1 MPVSRVGQT
10 VPVDRPLTPPGVHL
24 LRGADRV
31 DEVDALAAR
40 LGGRVGLRGVLRDL
54 DRSARA
60 VRVPAPAAVWGFRWD
75 REDMRSLRWWPQGI
89 TTSADSVTGSSSDR
103 VDGRS
108 LLVTSSYSHEVDG
121 YSQGARLTFVDL
133 SDPGDIR
140 YRHVLL
146 VEPYLNDD
154 GSVDVR
160 PVPVHAGGIVWH
172 GDYVHVAGT
181 TRGFSSFR
189 LDDIVRVPTGD
200 ATRLRIRD
208 DRVDG
213 FGYRYFLP
221 VRFGYDAH
229 ASDGQAKMRYS
240 FASIDRSTSPHELVA
255 GEYGRNDMTTRLT
268 RYEID
273 PTTSLLRA
281 EDDGRAVPLALE
293 AGGVEGMQGATVVE
307 GTWFVTTSRGRYR
320 LGSVWVGRPGE
331 LREHRWQ
338 LPVGPEDITY
348 WPQRDQLWSLS
359 EYPGARYVYAM
370 PRSRF
375 LRDL

>member
-1 MPVSRVGQT
+1 M
-10 VPVDRPLTPPGVHL
+10 HL

-31 DEVDALAAR
+31 DEVDALADR

-54 DRSARA
+54 NRQARA

-75 REDMRSLRWWPQGI
+75 REDMRSRRWWPQGI
-89 TTSADSVTGSSSDR
+89 TTSADSATGHGTSDD

-108 LLVTSSYSHEVDG
+108 VLMTSSYSHEVDG
-121 YSQGARLTFVDL
+121 FGKGARLTVVDVT
-133 SDPGDIR
+133 DPSDIR

-146 VEPYLNDD
+146 VEPFLHDD
-154 GSVDVR
+154 GAVDVR
-160 PVPVHAGGIVWH
+160 PVSVHAGGIVWH
-172 GDYVHVAGT
+172 GDHVHVAGT

-189 LDDIVRVPTGD
+189 LGDIVRAPAGD
-200 ATRLRIRD
+200 ASRLRIRR

-221 VRFGYDAH
+221 VRFSYDAH
-229 ASDGQAKMRYS
+229 SSRGLAAMRYS
-240 FASIDRSTSPHELVA
+240 FASLDRSTSPHELVA
-255 GEYGRNDMTTRLT
+255 SEYGRLDMTTRLT

-273 PTTSLLRA
+273 PASSLLRA
-281 EDDGRAVPLALE
+281 ETDGRSVPLALE
-293 AGGVEGMQGATVVE
+293 DGGVPGMQGAAVVD

-338 LPVGPEDITY
+338 LPVGPEDISY
-348 WPQRDQLWSLS
+348 WPARDQLWSLS
-359 EYPGARYVYAM
+359 EYPGARYVFAM
-370 PRSRF
+370 PRARF
-375 LRDL
+375 LREPR

>member
-1 MPVSRVGQT
+1 M
-10 VPVDRPLTPPGVHL
+10 
-24 LRGADRV
+24 
-31 DEVDALAAR
+31 
-40 LGGRVGLRGVLRDL
+40 
-54 DRSARA
+54 RSA
-60 VRVPAPAAVWGFRWD
+60 
-75 REDMRSLRWWPQGI
+75 RWWPQGI
-89 TTSADSVTGSSSDR
+89 TTSADSATGNPSPDH
-103 VDGRS
+103 VEGRS
-108 LLVTSSYSHEVDG
+108 VLVTSSYSHEVDG

-133 SDPGDIR
+133 TDPDDIR

-146 VEPYLNDD
+146 VEPFLHDD

-160 PVPVHAGGIVWH
+160 PVTVHAGGIVWH
-172 GDYVHVAGT
+172 GAHVHVAGT

-200 ATRLRIRD
+200 PTRLRIRS

-221 VRFGYDAH
+221 VRFTYDGH
-229 ASDGQAKMRYS
+229 SDDGQSRLRYS
-240 FASIDRSTSPHELVA
+240 FASLDRSTSPHELVA
-255 GEYGRNDMTTRLT
+255 GEYGRNDMTNRLV

-273 PTTSLLRA
+273 PASSLLRA
-281 EDDGRAVPLALE
+281 EDDGRSLPLALE
-293 AGGVEGMQGATVVE
+293 DGGVPGMQGATVVDR
-307 GTWFVTTSRGRYR
+307 TWFVTTSRGRYR
-320 LGSVWVGRPGE
+320 LGSVWVGRPGD

-348 WPQRDQLWSLS
+348 WPERDQLWSLS

-375 LRDL
+375 LRGAR